1 MCVFFVKFRPLPGS
15 FVKKNHW
22 IFNFLENFWFKAVS
36 EWPTANN
43 LVVIIFVN
51 CYATL
56 RILLK
61 SHVAWKRIGSG
72 WLYDYRKISYNYMK
86 VQITED
92 KYFTLS
98 FYTTCFMKSITIYN
112 FCGFGQKNNISD
124 REISCVWLDCRN
136 PCCDAWDL
144 WLIWLTS
151 PVLDQVTL
159 ENLNF
164 NSSDFF
170 SC

>member
-1 MCVFFVKFRPLPGS
+1 MEKCTVMCVFFVKFRPLPGS

-36 EWPTANN
+36 EWPPANN

-98 FYTTCFMKSITIYN
+98 FYTTCFMKSITTI
-112 FCGFGQKNNISD
+112 FGALVRKTIF
-124 REISCVWLDCRN
+124 
-136 PCCDAWDL
+136 
-144 WLIWLTS
+144 LIERSAVFDW
-151 PVLDQVTL
+151 TL
-159 ENLNF
+159 ETLVVTCEIC
-164 NSSDFF
+164 D
-170 SC
+170 